1 MSTSWRKKI
10 DQIVQSKLENAGFRV
25 VNDHFMYALTMSE
38 DVECVVQVTQSF
50 RHSPVFSTDIL
61 TTVGVVHRE
70 VAALAEFL
78 MSSQQ
83 LEFVYDRAS
92 YVCNYL
98 RWTSAIVYV
107 SLGYLR
113 QQRAAAESSELLYDK
128 NTKALHKL
136 LDRFGGPGTRA
147 YDKYSDFSAIANDV
161 DRIVADLIALG
172 IPFCEKYGSIESIIS
187 VLNLQPDERKYGA
200 NDLINHLAAAYI
212 LNGDFDSPEQ
222 LVDSTYNALVR
233 EGQRNLEPFERF
245 RNRTKEEIR
254 RRRLSH

>member
-1 MSTSWRKKI
+1 M
-10 DQIVQSKLENAGFRV
+10 
-25 VNDHFMYALTMSE
+25 
-38 DVECVVQVTQSF
+38 
-50 RHSPVFSTDIL
+50 
-61 TTVGVVHRE
+61 
-70 VAALAEFL
+70 AEFL